1 MKLSEELIY
10 RGFSAETTISNP
22 MDLDNR
28 KNKKFYWGADPSADS
43 LTIGNLAALM
53 MCACFVRH
61 GYQPYLLVGGAT
73 GQIGDPKDNGER
85 DLKPLEEVEHNKQ
98 CIKKQVEEVISNTT
112 SRLAPARPSTEVVRQ
127 SSSQNEQQ
135 VAHSLDSS
143 DGLLRGSGAH
153 TAPVVADDLEVA
165 LPNHLD
171 VTMVDN
177 YDWFKDMKYLDFLRE
192 VGKAFSMTQLL
203 DRQFVQNRI
212 GEGGSG
218 ISYAEFSYTLIQGY
232 DFLHLYREYGVDL
245 QLCGADQYGN
255 CTSGIHLIKRI
266 EGGEADVWSTP
277 LVIDPVTGRKFGKS
291 EGNAIWLA
299 SSDNGGGNY
308 TSIFDFYQFW
318 LNQPDEAVEYLIKIY
333 TLLEK
338 EQIEEILTKH
348 REHPEERIA
357 QKALAR
363 GATEVVHGKNAA
375 DAIEN
380 LTTVLFNRE
389 TNFAEF
395 SEDELLEFAKYLP
408 VEKRGKQLADILVK
422 NGFAE
427 SKKKAREFILQG
439 AITVNGEKVKE
450 DITVNQTA
458 MVKKGKNKFLV
469 VK

>member
-10 RGFSAETTISNP
+10 RGFAAETTIENP
-22 MDLDNR
+22 ADLDTR
-28 KNKKFYWGADPSADS
+28 ESKKFYWGADPSADS

-73 GQIGDPKDNGER
+73 GQIGDPKENGER
-85 DLKPLEEVEHNKQ
+85 DLKSLDEVEHNKL
-98 CIKKQVEEVISNTT
+98 CIKAQIERVI
-112 SRLAPARPSTEVVRQ
+112 
-127 SSSQNEQQ
+127 
-135 VAHSLDSS
+135 
-143 DGLLRGSGAH
+143 GSGAGDA
-153 TAPVVADDLEVA
+153 TWGSPIELDEDGGKVAA
-165 LPNHLD
+165 GPAQPFR

-177 YDWFKDMKYLDFLRE
+177 YDWFRDMKYLDFLRE

-203 DRQFVQNRI
+203 DRQFVQKRI

-232 DFLHLYREYGVDL
+232 DFLYLYRAYGVDL

-255 CTSGIHLIKRI
+255 CTSGIHLIKRL
-266 EGGEADVWSTP
+266 EDATADVWSTP

-291 EGNAIWLA
+291 EGNAVWLA
-299 SSDNGGGNY
+299 SSDNGSGNY

-318 LNQPDEAVEYLIKIY
+318 LNQPDESVEYLIKIY

-338 EQIEEILTKH
+338 DEIEDVLKRHFEN
-348 REHPEERIA
+348 PGERIA

-363 GATEVVHGKNAA
+363 GVTTVVHGKEAA
-375 DAIEN
+375 EAVES
-380 LTTVLFNRE
+380 LSSLLFARD

-395 SEDELLEFAKYLP
+395 TADEIGEFATYLP
-408 VEKRGKQLADILVK
+408 TVKKGVMLVDALVN
-422 NGFAE
+422 NGLAE
-427 SKKKAREFILQG
+427 SKKKAREFISQG
-439 AITVNGEKVKE
+439 AITINGVKVSE
-450 DITVNQTA
+450 DVELNQTA
-458 MVKKGKNKFLV
+458 IIKKGKNKFLI